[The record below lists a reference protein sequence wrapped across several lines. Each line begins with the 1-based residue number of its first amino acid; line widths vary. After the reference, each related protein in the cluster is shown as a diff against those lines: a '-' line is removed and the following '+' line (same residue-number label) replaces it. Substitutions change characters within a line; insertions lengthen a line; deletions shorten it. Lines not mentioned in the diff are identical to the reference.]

1 MATEVFVTSRGAR
14 LWTVR
19 QGQGYPVMLLNGGPG
34 CCDYLGPVAGMI
46 DDMAQVIRFEQRGC
60 GRSEPAP
67 PYDLESSLR
76 DLEAIRRHYGIER
89 WIIGGHSWGPD
100 LALAYTLKHPS
111 RVTGLI
117 GIAGGRIHNDRE
129 WHKAYSRRKE
139 EEGEAQPDFA

>member
-76 DLEAIRRHYGIER
+76 DSWSIRGKIV
-89 WIIGGHSWGPD
+89 
-100 LALAYTLKHPS
+100 ALQVWSA
-111 RVTGLI
+111 
-117 GIAGGRIHNDRE
+117 
-129 WHKAYSRRKE
+129 
-139 EEGEAQPDFA
+139 